1 MIFRRLK
8 QLSKAKVIKVIQ
20 KTYKIPTLFFCFYR
34 IKLLLI
40 TLISVVIIFS
50 YKVITTIKKIYYLC
64 FQIIISIFL
73 IFKPDTARANV
84 VLKLMLDK
92 NKKFRVIE
100 EGVMNQGEMG
110 ELQGG
115 CFPCSFYGCPDT
127 SPGSYSCKPC
137 NCLVTC
143 TSGDYHVC
151 IKGADTVWTCSG
163 KYMACT
169 KVYETSLSQC
179 EG

>member
-1 MIFRRLK
+1 
-8 QLSKAKVIKVIQ
+8 
-20 KTYKIPTLFFCFYR
+20 
-34 IKLLLI
+34 
-40 TLISVVIIFS
+40 
-50 YKVITTIKKIYYLC
+50 
-64 FQIIISIFL
+64 
-73 IFKPDTARANV
+73 
-84 VLKLMLDK
+84 MLEK

-110 ELQGG
+110 KLQGG
-115 CFPCSFYGCPDT
+115 CLPCDFYGCP
-127 SPGSYSCKPC
+127 SNKPSSYSCTPC

-143 TSGDYHVC
+143 SNDDYHVC
-151 IKGADTVWTCSG
+151 IKGADTFWTCSG

>member
-1 MIFRRLK
+1 MQQSNNNDKKNTLPL
-8 QLSKAKVIKVIQ
+8 LSYQ
-20 KTYKIPTLFFCFYR
+20 Y
-34 IKLLLI
+34 
-40 TLISVVIIFS
+40 
-50 YKVITTIKKIYYLC
+50 
-64 FQIIISIFL
+64 FL
-73 IFKPDTARANV
+73 TFKPDTARANV
-84 VLKLMLDK
+84 ALKLMLEK